1 MPMPKKDNDDLQVKL
16 ATLVD
21 ENEKRLAQVQKWND
35 TITELRGAIAKAKE
49 DHDFTRGKITALEEL
64 VFNDD

>member
-1 MPMPKKDNDDLQVKL
+1 MPKKDNNDLQVKL

-21 ENEKRLAQVQKWND
+21 ENEKRLAQVQQWND

-49 DHDFTRGKITALEEL
+49 DHDFTRGKINALEEL
-64 VFNDD
+64 VSNDN